1 MIFGGSYT
9 PGEGSG
15 PNAIGPV
22 VRTIDADGTE
32 RVFDL
37 SGRRINGNVKGIV
50 IKNGRKVVR

>member
-1 MIFGGSYT
+1 MH
-9 PGEGSG
+9 EK
-15 PNAIGPV
+15 PV
-22 VRTIDADGTE
+22 KIIIDADGTE